1 MLQAMIDNWWAFVL
15 RGVLAILFGLAAFA
29 WPGLTAAVL
38 MMFLGAWFL
47 VDGAFGLIAAFRSE
61 EDRMM
66 GILLSAVSIVA
77 GLMVL
82 VKPLAG
88 MVAVAIVIGVWA
100 IFKGVL
106 EISAAIRLRK
116 EMENEW
122 FFILAGALSIIFG
135 GVIIL
140 RPGAGLMA
148 IVWILGF
155 YAILFGI
162 LMVVLGFKLKGARG
176 TASAAA

>member
-47 VDGAFGLIAAFRSE
+47 VDGVFGLIAAFRSE

-66 GILLSAVSIVA
+66 GILLSAISMVA

-88 MVAVAIVIGVWA
+88 MVAVTIVIGVWA

-116 EMENEW
+116 EMEDEW
-122 FFILAGALSIIFG
+122 FFILAGVLSIIFG
-135 GVIIL
+135 AVIIL
-140 RPGAGLMA
+140 RPGVGLMA
-148 IVWILGF
+148 VVWILGF

-162 LMVVLGFKLKGARG
+162 LMVVLGFKLKGAK
-176 TASAAA
+176 APAAA

>member
-1 MLQAMIDNWWAFVL
+1 MLQAMVENWWAFML
-15 RGVLAILFGLAAFA
+15 RGVLAVLFGLAAFA

-38 MMFLGAWFL
+38 LMFLGAWFL
-47 VDGAFGLIAAFRSE
+47 VDGVFGLAAAFRSE

-66 GILLSAVSIVA
+66 NILSSAISIIA
-77 GLMVL
+77 GLVVL

-122 FFILAGALSIIFG
+122 FLILAGVISVIFG
-135 GVIIL
+135 AIIIL
-140 RPGAGLMA
+140 RPDAGIMA
-148 IVWILGF
+148 FVWILGL

-162 LMVVLGFKLKGARG
+162 LMMVLGSKLKGA
-176 TASAAA
+176 AAAQAA